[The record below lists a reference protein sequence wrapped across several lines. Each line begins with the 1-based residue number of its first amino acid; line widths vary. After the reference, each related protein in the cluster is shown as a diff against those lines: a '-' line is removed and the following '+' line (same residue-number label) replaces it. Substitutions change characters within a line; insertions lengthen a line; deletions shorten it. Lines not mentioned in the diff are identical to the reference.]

1 MKATTQLRQ
10 MLTSDRM
17 VVAPFVLNALHAR
30 IAEDV
35 GHQAV
40 YMTGAGT
47 AAERGFPDVG
57 LLTMTEMVANAK
69 YIADAVNIPVICDAD
84 TGYGNPLNVHRT
96 VREYEAAGVAALHL
110 EDQVFPKKC
119 GFFAG
124 KQVVPV
130 EEHVQKIRAALDART
145 DPDFVII
152 ARCDA
157 YAVTGWEDTVRRC
170 RAYVEAGADLVF
182 VDGIKSQDDIQRYAA
197 DLPDVPRMYNGDLA
211 TTQTMDEL
219 GYKIM
224 ICGSTIWLI
233 YKQVRAAYEELM
245 SAGQVNPDRYGTRW
259 DVASVLG
266 LDAIYELE
274 KKYGPGRGHQD
285 VGTDGRAAVSHL
297 DCGTIAQAAQMATP
311 TRFVEGRAH
320 PCRRT
325 TTNGSPGGATW
336 RPNAPA
342 FQYGTK
348 IWSST
353 VRWFERTSALGEP
366 PQKGGQSAQ
375 ALGRV
380 AAGSAEGSR

>member
-10 MLTSDRM
+10 MLASDQLII
-17 VVAPFVLNALHAR
+17 APFVLNALHAR

-57 LLTMTEMVANAK
+57 LLTMTEMVSNAK
-69 YIADAVNIPVICDAD
+69 YIADAINVPVICDAD

-96 VREYEAAGVAALHL
+96 VREYESAGVAAIHL

-130 EEHVQKIRAALDART
+130 DEHVQKLHAALDART

-157 YAVTGWEDTVRRC
+157 YAVNGWEDTVERC
-170 RAYVEAGADLVF
+170 LAYADAGADLVF
-182 VDGIKSQDDIQRYAA
+182 VDGIKSQDDIQRYAT

-211 TTQTMDEL
+211 TTQAMQEL
-219 GYKIM
+219 GYKLM

-233 YKQVRAAYEELM
+233 YKQVRAAYEELITDGM
-245 SAGQVNPDRYGTRW
+245 VDPNRYGTRW
-259 DVASVLG
+259 DVAQVLG

-274 KKYGPGRGHQD
+274 KKYGVQD
-285 VGTDGRAAVSHL
+285 VGTDVATLAA
-297 DCGTIAQAAQMATP
+297 AQAAQMAADAAVPTP
-311 TRFVEGRAH
+311 ADD
-320 PCRRT
+320 
-325 TTNGSPGGATW
+325 
-336 RPNAPA
+336 
-342 FQYGTK
+342 
-348 IWSST
+348 
-353 VRWFERTSALGEP
+353 
-366 PQKGGQSAQ
+366 
-375 ALGRV
+375 
-380 AAGSAEGSR
+380 